1 MITLK
6 YRDEDGRFTDA
17 QGNAVEGT
25 YNDLYLDES
34 NNLAIYDSV
43 DNAVSN
49 IEAVLAVV
57 KNVVQTHKFE
67 LQLDMQRGIPYM
79 STIFESATLVALWQ
93 SKMVEAIEGVENV
106 NFVEL
111 FNATYDRKTKILHYE
126 CRISTTFGTGAL
138 SNNYAV

>member
-1 MITLK
+1 MITFK
-6 YRDEDGRFTDA
+6 YRDEDGTFTDA
-17 QGNAVEGT
+17 QGNEVEGT
-25 YNDLYLDES
+25 YNDLYLDDAG
-34 NNLAIYDSV
+34 NLAMYDSV
-43 DNAVSN
+43 GNTVSN

-67 LQLDMQRGIPYM
+67 LQLDVQRGIPYM
-79 STIFESATLVALWQ
+79 STIFESATLVAIWQ
-93 SKMVEAIEGVENV
+93 SKMIEAIEDVDNV

-111 FNATYDRKTKILHYE
+111 FNATYDRKTKVLHYE